1 MIDRYRNTLALAL
14 VVLLTVFLFG
24 KIDHTVPP
32 FSQWDL
38 VAYLHMAE
46 AAPALADDV
55 GLPYASRLLGP
66 MLAGL
71 GPLKAPE
78 MFRILTLVAA
88 LIIPMVF
95 FRFLKKRGIDENSA
109 LTVVVLFVFNKQFF
123 GFNVWNYFQLND
135 LLGLLFLVILFDAML
150 RSRWLVFA
158 TALFLGAITRET
170 TLIMIPTAALHLWEQ
185 GRLKAEAS
193 RLLAAA
199 VPGLVLF
206 LVIRLVLPA
215 DGFSNLGA
223 FKQFSVK
230 AGAWRTW
237 FYLFV
242 NSVLPVTFLPLV
254 FFHRT
259 VAFFRARRFGLLFVG
274 LVSLSAFFGSNNERL
289 MAPVFIVFYWLIGDI
304 LMGELRSGPPGAR
317 IFLAGCGFLAVFHQ
331 TYTRFAFLE
340 KSLVAGLSLGSL
352 LLVTVVSIL
361 FAIRKKSRTRSG
373 LAGL

>member
-1 MIDRYRNTLALAL
+1 MIDRYRYILALAG

-24 KIDHTVPP
+24 KIDHRVPP

-71 GPLKAPE
+71 GPLPAPE
-78 MFRILTLVAA
+78 MFRILTLITA
-88 LIIPMVF
+88 LIIPLLF
-95 FRFLKKRGIDENSA
+95 FRFLTGQGLDEHSA
-109 LTVVVLFVFNKQFF
+109 LTAVVLFVLNKQFF

-150 RSRWLVFA
+150 KNRWVVFGVV
-158 TALFLGAITRET
+158 LFLGALTRET
-170 TLIMIPTAALHLWEQ
+170 TMIMIPTAALYLWEQ
-185 GRLKAEAS
+185 GRLKAEGG
-193 RLLAAA
+193 RLLAATA
-199 VPGLVLF
+199 PGLILF
-206 LVIRLVLPA
+206 LGLRLVLPA
-215 DGFSNLGA
+215 GGFSLLEA
-223 FKQFSVK
+223 FNYYSVK

-242 NSVLPVTFLPLV
+242 NSVVPLTFLPLI
-254 FFHRT
+254 FFRRT
-259 VAFFRARRFGLLFVG
+259 AAFFRSRRYALLFVG

-304 LMGELRSGPPGAR
+304 LMRELRTGPRGAGM
-317 IFLAGCGFLAVFHQ
+317 FLVGCGFLAVFHQ

-340 KSLVAGLSLGSL
+340 KSLVVGLSLGSL
-352 LLVTVVSIL
+352 LLVAIVSIL
-361 FAIRKKSRTRSG
+361 FFIWKKCRARSG
-373 LAGL
+373 LTGL